1 MADSDRISEVY
12 QGEAWPES
20 TQRVARDRI
29 HWLVGQATGDVLD
42 IGCSQGIASILCAR
56 RGLNVVGVDVDAD
69 AIEYARTERE
79 NEPRDVR
86 ARLDFRLADG
96 SALAFPDGSF
106 DTVLMGDIVGHSKD
120 ASPLLAE
127 AARVLRPQGLL
138 VLTTP
143 FGLSRHHDHHA
154 TFYVDSLVRLLAPH
168 VTVESLDIVDD
179 HLRTCSRPGRMTDPD
194 RLIIES
200 QPLMERALV
209 AIQEA
214 VREAAQ
220 EEKDKLRRYDIAIA
234 RYEQVNARMKNL
246 EVRLAHQSYRTDYV
260 SWQLKSA
267 KSRKWWRLGEAL
279 WSAKRPAEALRLPKT
294 VATALKA
301 APRLEEPKPE
311 TTGSP
316 DLSGHYSTVII
327 PEVAI
332 PDGPVARDIKVAVI
346 LDVFSTDAFRYEWQQ
361 IAFGPD
367 DWREVLERERPAM
380 LFVESAWHGNGGR
393 WTNMMSAAGGAK
405 PPLRD
410 LVAWCQEQGIPTV
423 FWNKEDPPNFDRF
436 IETAKLFDHVFTVD
450 ADCIP
455 RYVEAVGHDRVAL
468 LPFGAQPRIHNP
480 VAVPGGRKHE
490 VAFAGTYHAKKYPE
504 RAAQMDTILGPA
516 REFNL
521 HIYSRI
527 SDDPDFAFPAEY
539 ADFIVGSLPYERM
552 LAAYKAYKIFLN
564 VNSVTESPTM
574 CARRVFELSA
584 CATPVVSGYSRALD
598 NVFGDLVR
606 LSTAPERTTDALVEL
621 MKDSDLRDRLG
632 HLAMREVFAKH
643 LYGHRAESVL
653 SAAGVSVPRR
663 ERSISVILPT
673 NRPDQI
679 DHAIQQVAAQ
689 DHRPLQLVLVLHG
702 IPADGVEARARAA
715 GLDNVVVISADT
727 SLTLGAI
734 LNLGI
739 DAADGAYLAKMDDD
753 NLYGRHYLSDLAYAF
768 DYTTAGLV
776 GKGAHYTEM
785 RTHGITLLR
794 FPHLEH
800 TEAELIQ
807 GGTIL
812 ADGDVLRK
820 LRFSDLPRAVDSDLL
835 KRALR
840 EGTGIYSGDRFNFV
854 SVRGDREAHTWK
866 VSDAELMRHGRV
878 AFHGSAG
885 EHVLF

>member
-1 MADSDRISEVY
+1 MANSDRISEVY
-12 QGEAWPES
+12 KGEIWAES
-20 TQRVARDRI
+20 TQQVARDRI

-56 RGLNVVGVDVDAD
+56 RGSTVIGIDIQAD
-69 AIEYARTERE
+69 RVEYALAERE
-79 NEPRDVR
+79 NEPEEVR

-96 SALAFPDGSF
+96 SALDFPDASF
-106 DTVLMGDIVGHSKD
+106 DTVIMGEIVEHSED

-127 AARVLRPQGLL
+127 AARVLRPRGLL

-143 FGLSRHHDHHA
+143 FGLSRHHDHYA
-154 TFYVDSLVRLLAPH
+154 TFYVDSLVRLLAPYF
-168 VTVESLDIVDD
+168 TVETLDIVDRY
-179 HLRTCSRPGRMTDPD
+179 LRATSRPGAMADPD
-194 RLIIES
+194 RLIVEM
-200 QPLMERALV
+200 QPVMEKALI
-209 AIQEA
+209 AIQESMA
-214 VREAAQ
+214 D
-220 EEKDKLRRYDIAIA
+220 EKEKMRRYDVAIA

-246 EVRLAHQSYRTDYV
+246 EARLAHQSYRTDYV
-260 SWQLKSA
+260 TWQLKSA

-279 WSAKRPAEALRLPKT
+279 WSAKRPAQALKLPKEI
-294 VATALKA
+294 ATALKA

-311 TTGSP
+311 TTAGSP
-316 DLSGHYSTVII
+316 DLSGHYTAVNI

-332 PDGPVARDIKVAVI
+332 PDGPQARDTKVAVI
-346 LDVFSTDAFRYEWQQ
+346 LDVFSTDAFKYEWQQ
-361 IAFGPD
+361 ITFGPE

-380 LFVESAWHGNGGR
+380 LFCESAWHGNGGR
-393 WTNMMSAAGGAK
+393 WATMMSAAGAPK
-405 PPLRD
+405 QPVRD
-410 LVAWCQEQGIPTV
+410 LVAWCKEQGIPTV

-455 RYVEAVGHDRVAL
+455 RYVEAVGHDSVAL

-480 VAVPGGRKHE
+480 IAVPGGRKHE

-504 RAAQMDTILGPA
+504 RAAQMQTILGPA
-516 REFNL
+516 REFDL

-527 SDDPDFAFPAEY
+527 SDDPDFAFPPEY
-539 ADFIVGSLPYERM
+539 TDFIVGSLPYERM

-584 CATPVVSGYSRALD
+584 CGTPVVSGHSRALER
-598 NVFGDLVR
+598 VFGDLVR
-606 LSTAPERTTDALVEL
+606 LASEPEQTTEALIEL
-621 MKDSDLRDRLG
+621 MKDADLRDRIG

-643 LYGHRAESVL
+643 LYGHRADAVL
-653 SAAGVSVPRR
+653 AAAGVATARR
-663 ERSISVILPT
+663 ERSVSVILPT
-673 NRPDQI
+673 NRPEQI
-679 DHAIQQVAAQ
+679 DHAIAQVAKQ
-689 DHRPLQLVLVLHG
+689 VHRPLQLVLVLHG
-702 IPADGVEARARAA
+702 IPVDGVEAKARAA
-715 GLDNVVVISADT
+715 GLEDVVVIGADAA
-727 SLTLGAI
+727 LTLGAI

-753 NLYGRHYLSDLAYAF
+753 NLYGEHYLSDLAYSF

-776 GKGAHYTEM
+776 GKGAHYCEM
-785 RTHGITLLR
+785 RTHGVTLLR

-800 TEAELIQ
+800 AEAELIQ

-820 LRFSDLPRAVDSDLL
+820 LRFSDLPRAIDSDLL
-835 KRALR
+835 RRAQA
-840 EGTGIYSGDRFNFV
+840 EKIGIYSGDRFNFV

-878 AFHGSAG
+878 AFHGPAG